1 MTVSGIS
8 ARLTLTFAALSG
20 LVAVAMG
27 AIGAHVLKARLDA
40 QALSWL
46 DTAVRYQ
53 AWHALALIGV
63 AAFLARRQAAP
74 LGLAA
79 LAWMAGTVLFSGS
92 LYALALTGFRPLALI
107 TPLGGV
113 AFLVGWGA
121 LAVFAF
127 RGRLG

>member
-1 MTVSGIS
+1 MTLSTVS
-8 ARLTLTFAALSG
+8 ARFALAFAALSG

-27 AIGAHVLKARLDA
+27 AMAAHVLMPGLDA
-40 QALSWL
+40 QALGWL

-53 AWHALALIGV
+53 AWHALALLG
-63 AAFLARRQAAP
+63 AAVFLARRQDHA

-79 LAWMAGTVLFSGS
+79 LAWMVGTVLFSGS
-92 LYALALTGFRPLALI
+92 LYLLALTGFRPLAMI

-113 AFLVGWGA
+113 AFLAGWAA
-121 LAVFAF
+121 LAVYAL